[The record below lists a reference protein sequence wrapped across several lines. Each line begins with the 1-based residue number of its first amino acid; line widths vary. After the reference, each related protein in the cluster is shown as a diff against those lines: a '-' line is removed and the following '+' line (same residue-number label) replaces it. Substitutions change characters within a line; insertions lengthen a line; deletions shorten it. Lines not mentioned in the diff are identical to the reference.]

1 LQGAYLQGADLRG
14 ADLQGAYLQGAYLE
28 GAKIKNAIIF
38 TGLYAYIVIP
48 YITEDNIKRLQ
59 LGCYDRTLTEWEEN
73 FSNNDLEFPNDG
85 STKSELRM
93 MAFKTA
99 KMWFDIIDKE
109 DSNEKKT
116 TMSSI
121 TAEESI
127 THINK

>member
-1 LQGAYLQGADLRG
+1 LQGADLRGADLRG
-14 ADLQGAYLQGAYLE
+14 ADLQGAYLR

-48 YITEDNIKRLQ
+48 YITEDNIKRLK
-59 LGCYDRTLTEWEEN
+59 LGCYDRTLAEWEDN
-73 FSNNDLEFPNDG
+73 FWNNESEFPNDG

-109 DSNEKKT
+109 DSNEKKQQ
-116 TMSSI
+116 
-121 TAEESI
+121 
-127 THINK
+127 